1 MRVLLLFIFLVAS
14 LDNSFSLRRRTTKCP
29 VYNTGPTKSVLGNLY
44 NGTFTYRNGLKK
56 VKSKIE
62 LCCLESVKD
71 KAINFTSTTAKTSCC
86 QQLEGSVCYSRY
98 RSCPGYSCIVVFSDD
113 NGEKSVLTLK
123 SPPEFFA
130 CTNKNKTRQR
140 GRIVK
145 SSITQY
151 KSARGC
157 KDASKKILITSVK
170 TGKPADAYHMC
181 CSVDITTNFGAD
193 PRKDCCGLAASLAPN
208 FISQGQIAMDTPPC
222 CRKLNG
228 FSTCDTTYIQSKPR
242 FRFCA
247 ALAGSADTPNLSED
261 LPALAPL
268 HYTYKV
274 ESSGEGYNSKTVFA
288 CDKQGNK
295 FLYSIQDSNFAL
307 PYKINVCCSKDI
319 FYESAKT
326 IIDDCCITY
335 ADFPTTVYEPSYYQC
350 SVQDNHDTGFISNKK
365 FVYKPCKYYACPAI
379 NKYYGQFND
388 RYILKP
394 FNVSVSKVAP
404 LYGVYKW
411 YLNKYLSND

>member
-98 RSCPGYSCIVVFSDD
+98 RSCPGYSCIVVFSDN
-113 NGEKSVLTLK
+113 NGDKSILTLK
-123 SPPEFFA
+123 SPPDFPI
-130 CTNKNKTRQR
+130 CTSKNETRPR

-145 SSITQY
+145 SNITQY
-151 KSARGC
+151 RSARGC

-170 TGKPADAYHMC
+170 TGKPVDAYHMC
-181 CSVDITTNFGAD
+181 CSVDITTNFRAN
-193 PRKDCCGLAASLAPN
+193 PRTVCCGLAASLAPN
-208 FISQGQIAMDTPPC
+208 FISGSKIAMDTPPC
-222 CRKLNG
+222 CRTLKG
-228 FSTCDTTYIQSKPR
+228 FSTCSITYFQSNPR
-242 FRFCA
+242 FRVCA
-247 ALAGSADTPNLSED
+247 AIAGSADTPNLSED

-268 HYTYKV
+268 HYTYKL
-274 ESSGEGYNSKTVFA
+274 ESLTEGYDSKTVFA
-288 CDKQGNK
+288 CDKEGNK
-295 FLYSIQDSNFAL
+295 FLYAVQDLNFAA

-319 FYESAKT
+319 FYSSAKK

-335 ADFPTTVYEPSYYQC
+335 VDYSATIFNASYYKC
-350 SVQDNHDTGFISNKK
+350 SVKDHHDTGFIANGM

-379 NKYYGQFND
+379 DKNYGQLTD
-388 RYILKP
+388 KYRLKP
-394 FNVSVSKVAP
+394 YNVSVSKVAP